1 MQIAE
6 QDRPFAADGSGE
18 VGGVGVLLS
27 HGFTGTPATVRPWAE
42 HLAAAGLT
50 VRAPL
55 LPGHGRTWRETNRS
69 TWTQWYGCVEDA
81 YLELAERCSTV
92 VVGGLSMGG
101 ALVTRLAEQHPGIA
115 GVVLVNP
122 AFGLRRL
129 DAKLAPFVCR
139 VVRSRPGFG
148 EDIQKPGVAQD
159 DPSERT
165 PVIAFASMTRLWKQT
180 VRDLHRVTAPVLLF
194 RSRVD
199 HVLDPLSAELLVR
212 GARNTSVREVVLEH
226 SWHVATLDHDAP
238 LIHEGSLDFVRSL
251 LPAGRPA

>member
-6 QDRPFAADGSGE
+6 QDRPFAADGGP
-18 VGGVGVLLS
+18 VGVVLS

-42 HLAAAGLT
+42 HLAAAGFT
-50 VRAPL
+50 VRVPL

-69 TWTQWYGCVEDA
+69 RWPQWYACIEDA
-81 YLELAERCSTV
+81 YLELAGRCDTV

-101 ALVTRLAEQHPGIA
+101 ALVTRLAEQHPEIA

-129 DAKLAPFVCR
+129 DARLAPWFCR
-139 VVRSRPGFG
+139 IIRSRPGFG
-148 EDIQKPGVAQD
+148 EDIAKPGVAQD

-165 PVIAFASMTRLWKQT
+165 PVIAFASMTKLWRVT
-180 VRDLHRVTAPVLLF
+180 VRDLGQVRAPVLLF

-199 HVLDPLSAELLVR
+199 HVLDPLSAELLLR
-212 GARNTSVREVVLEH
+212 GAVNTDVREVVLED

-238 LIHEGSLDFVRSL
+238 TIHDGSVGFIRSL
-251 LPAGRPA
+251 VPTGRPA